1 MGNLVVIEAP
11 SLNVSLPY
19 RTETI
24 MTNSSEL
31 ILEDPL
37 HEREIFASEVVTV
50 AAVHGNISITFANI
64 RIDEPTGCHPP
75 KARRVVSARLMLTT
89 PAARQLLQH
98 LQRFAA
104 QVDEVAT
111 RGKPDCE

>member
-1 MGNLVVIEAP
+1 
-11 SLNVSLPY
+11 
-19 RTETI
+19 

-37 HEREIFASEVVTV
+37 YEREVFASEVVTV